1 MKKVRL
7 KLIALLGVFCLMVP
21 TTLAYAEDDVEF
33 DESVDDNYDDS
44 SSDYGY
50 DDDYSDSKDSNVGI
64 DDSKDDA
71 NTGNTDTDDDF
82 NTEPSKPGATE
93 SDDVH
98 DALPVKKV
106 QPSGYTSNF
115 KPVVQFFK
123 CIDNTSSSLTFA
135 LGTYYIRDTRAKS
148 GKIVHNYTKPDG
160 IHYICKDVKTGDII
174 EGDWSTSS
182 LHEVKLPLNTKIVYN
197 NKGKAT
203 YEIGTFLANGI
214 TSSGTTSGG
223 YKISGLEA
231 GHKYSVSITV
241 WNKGSHC
248 TYHYETY
255 QDSKGK
261 TQEKRTACTYYDN
274 YETSMFKAQSTA
286 TAATSP
292 ANGDVDA
299 EVVSTRLTGTT
310 PKYQTIYMA
319 WNRNAGID
327 KYTYV
332 VSKLGEDGKF
342 TEYKENF
349 RGNENPKLSGMS
361 SGGYIKVPSN
371 TISKVTVYATGSVYG
386 LRKVTKTI
394 GAEKTK
400 ASQYNWFLAPST
412 NKNSAKA
419 VEVIPQVQV
428 TNALNKGGKIKVNWQ
443 KIRGLKSSDN
453 YIIYCSVAN
462 SVNTFK
468 KVGKVSCSTSTY
480 TFNKV
485 SGKAIDSKK
494 NYSVYVVAVDNSV
507 DLPEDDVDIDVTQ
520 NKAQSLVNYSFRAT
534 RNGKTMLIGKR

>member
-7 KLIALLGVFCLMVP
+7 KLIALLGAFCLMVP

-50 DDDYSDSKDSNVGI
+50 DDDYSDSNDSNVDI
-64 DDSKDDA
+64 DDSKDNT

-135 LGTYYIRDTRAKS
+135 LGTYYIKDTKSKS

-160 IHYICKDVKTGDII
+160 IHYVCKDVKTGDII

-182 LHEVKLPLNTKIVYN
+182 LHEVKLPLNTKIVYD

-255 QDSKGK
+255 QDSNGK

-274 YETSMFKAQSTA
+274 YATSMFKAQSTA

-428 TNALNKGGKIKVNWQ
+428 TNVLNKGGKIKVNWQ

-520 NKAQSLVNYSFRAT
+520 NKAKSLVNYSFRAT